1 MCVTTLVLI
10 VFEAQTSDPHL
21 QKIETF
27 LIYMCL
33 ILVVDLLYF
42 LFKSGTSSH
51 SDSDN
56 FANESQRTSWSD
68 LVLNTISMLIY
79 LTMISWLFYGNY
91 LYFTLPANHHYLDDT
106 AVTDQKSASK
116 VTISDFNSEKWLY
129 VSLMC
134 VLTVGYI

>member
-1 MCVTTLVLI
+1 MSVTTLVLI

-42 LFKSGTSSH
+42 LFKSGASSH

-56 FANESQRTSWSD
+56 FANESQRTSWGD
-68 LVLNTISMLIY
+68 MILNTISMLIY

-91 LYFTLPANHHYLDDT
+91 LYFTLPANHHYLDD
-106 AVTDQKSASK
+106 AVVID
-116 VTISDFNSEKWLY
+116 
-129 VSLMC
+129 
-134 VLTVGYI
+134 